1 MGECPPSNK
10 GVGCKYGI
18 RGRPYSI
25 SEIFC
30 ETEASLCRLDGLV
43 VVKEPYPGPR
53 IRAERLLTRLV
64 HTYQPHS
71 HHNSSGTHM
80 ETLPFDLTSVS
91 TLPILHLY
99 NELYL
104 KFKPLVCW
112 CIQIVDLYHLYAG
125 HAE

>member
-10 GVGCKYGI
+10 GVGCEYGI

-30 ETEASLCRLDGLV
+30 ETEASLRRLDGGKRTEECV
-43 VVKEPYPGPR
+43 PRTADPG
-53 IRAERLLTRLV
+53 RAFADEIVAQQLLV

-71 HHNSSGTHM
+71 HHNSSGTHT
-80 ETLPFDLTSVS
+80 ETPPFDLTSVS

-104 KFKPLVCW
+104 KFK
-112 CIQIVDLYHLYAG
+112 I
-125 HAE
+125 